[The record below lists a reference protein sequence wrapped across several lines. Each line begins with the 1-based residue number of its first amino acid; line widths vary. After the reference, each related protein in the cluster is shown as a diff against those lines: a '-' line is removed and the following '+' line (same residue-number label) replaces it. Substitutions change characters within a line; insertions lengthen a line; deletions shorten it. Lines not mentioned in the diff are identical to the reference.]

1 MRKPA
6 LVFIFITLF
15 LDVLGIGL
23 IIPIVPTLVVQLQGT
38 KLSDASHVVGL
49 LSMTYSLFQ
58 FLFAAFLGS
67 LSDRFGRRPVILI
80 SLFGSGVDYLMQAM
94 APTLPWFFI
103 GRAINGLTGANFSV
117 AGAYIAD
124 ISPPEKRAANFGII
138 GAAFGLGFIAG
149 PALGGLLAV
158 YGPRVPFYAA
168 AGLSLA
174 NWLYGCFV
182 LPESLAAENRRKFS
196 WARSNPVGAL
206 LALRRWPVVIGLA
219 ATVFLFNMAQL
230 GLQSVWVLYT
240 VYRYNWT
247 PKAVG
252 ISLAIVGFMAVVVQ
266 GGLVRRII
274 PKLGERKS
282 VIFGMT
288 SSVVAH
294 ICYGLSTQSWMIYTV
309 LSLGI
314 LQYIAAP
321 ALQGIISRHVPA
333 NEQGGVQGTL
343 SSLSNLAGIIAPPL
357 ATTLFGYSISEHSL
371 LPLPGA
377 PFFAGA
383 LLTSTGMLLAVRS
396 MKKNAVA

>member
-23 IIPIVPTLVVQLQGT
+23 IIPIVPTLVVTLQGT

-49 LSMTYSLFQ
+49 LSMTYSLLQ

-80 SLFGSGVDYLMQAM
+80 SLFGSGVDYLMQAV

-168 AGLSLA
+168 AGLSLT

-182 LPESLAAENRRKFS
+182 LPESLAPENRRKFS

-240 VYRYNWT
+240 VYRYHWT

-252 ISLAIVGFMAVVVQ
+252 ISLAIVGFMAVLVQ

-288 SSVVAH
+288 SSVIAH
-294 ICYGLSTQSWMIYTV
+294 VCYGLSTQGWMIYTV
-309 LSLGI
+309 LSMGL

-357 ATTLFGYSISEHSL
+357 ATTLFGYCISEHSL